1 MNTKDQF
8 VRLWRNEVTRVFVD
22 RLITEEDRV
31 LLVDTVI
38 PSMIKEHFNETYD
51 NAMVNPLLFGD
62 YLLAN
67 PNDPDHVD
75 PKLYEDC
82 GDYEKVGVKFN

>member
-1 MNTKDQF
+1 
-8 VRLWRNEVTRVFVD
+8 VFVD